1 MKHGKRAFRRVGLVL
16 LVMFTL
22 GLVVVGPQVVPTY
35 ATDDLLFANTKDP
48 VGVAAGFDPGGT
60 KPRIYVTP
68 CRNPRRIVFIE
79 ADGSVR
85 RFHSLPNRSGDCA
98 RDDIEVAPGGKLEAF
113 GDNNVYVTQGNKIYK
128 ITPDG
133 RTRTDF
139 ATLTEAGVTCTD
151 ASSDITFDDI
161 STPGDPNGFNNDMV
175 ATCGSRVWRINA
187 GGAVTLVATFL
198 FAVQGPAVAP
208 KSFAPAPGQVLVAAP
223 GSDEVWAVEP
233 VPGGSPELIA
243 TWPGAKGVHVVPPNV
258 CSIGTVSQTDAERG
272 TFFIARTARDQIR
285 KLPKTV
291 FTTYEGRILVTNNGQ
306 FSNATKIGIVP
317 PSGTLPLVTADFHI
331 FNFAQ
336 DQGSAEF
343 CPRLRVKIFIKPG
356 SFRKYE
362 PESNGKIPVVIFGT
376 DAVDVTKIDP
386 TTLRFG
392 DTGNEASWSH
402 CDNSSQDI
410 NGDGFLD
417 LKCHFTFALTELD
430 PGDTQ
435 AILTG
440 IVNPPFEGRD

>member
-187 GGAVTLVATFL
+187 GGAVTLVGM
-198 FAVQGPAVAP
+198 AVAVGVRHGWFKAIAVPIPYVSRRLAEQAAAELPQAAKLLTLDEALELQPVYQPQTLLCLRGGPNENLLVKTVERLKNTDETVEFTPLLVVDADGKAISDRAQLREVKVRAKVLGEAQGPKVDIF
-208 KSFAPAPGQVLVAAP
+208 KY
-223 GSDEVWAVEP
+223 
-233 VPGGSPELIA
+233 
-243 TWPGAKGVHVVPPNV
+243 KN
-258 CSIGTVSQTDAERG
+258 
-272 TFFIARTARDQIR
+272 
-285 KLPKTV
+285 KTGYRRRQGHRQKY
-291 FTTYEGRILVTNNGQ
+291 TTLE
-306 FSNATKIGIVP
+306 
-317 PSGTLPLVTADFHI
+317 VTAI
-331 FNFAQ
+331 ELPAQ
-336 DQGSAEF
+336 
-343 CPRLRVKIFIKPG
+343 KKPTAA
-356 SFRKYE
+356 S
-362 PESNGKIPVVIFGT
+362 S
-376 DAVDVTKIDP
+376 
-386 TTLRFG
+386 
-392 DTGNEASWSH
+392 EASASTKTAETAEG
-402 CDNSSQDI
+402 
-410 NGDGFLD
+410 GDGQTT
-417 LKCHFTFALTELD
+417 KTEED
-430 PGDTQ
+430 
-435 AILTG
+435 
-440 IVNPPFEGRD
+440 